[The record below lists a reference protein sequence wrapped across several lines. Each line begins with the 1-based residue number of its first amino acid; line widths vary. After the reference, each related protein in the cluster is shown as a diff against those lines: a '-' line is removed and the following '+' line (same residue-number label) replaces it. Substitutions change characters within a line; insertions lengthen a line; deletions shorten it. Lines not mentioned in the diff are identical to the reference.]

1 MITILMVVVVSRI
14 PCLVLKKNINI
25 LMTATRRGYLLS
37 VLTLRIYSSGF
48 SFLIYNKDDRKFVI

>member
-1 MITILMVVVVSRI
+1 MVVVVSRI

-48 SFLIYNKDDRKFVI
+48 SFSIYNKDDRKFVI